1 MICYVCAQQGNDA
14 PAAAICIACGAGLC
28 PEHLVREELPMWRE
42 VNAGPGTVRHKLPVT
57 RPRIL
62 CTECHHALNQET
74 R

>member
-1 MICYVCAQQGNDA
+1 MICYVCDQQRKEA
-14 PAAAICIACGAGLC
+14 PATAVCIGCGAGLC
-28 PEHLVREELPMWRE
+28 SGHLVREELPVWRD

-62 CTECHHALNQET
+62 CAECHHALNQET